1 MNTDDPIEPA
11 QYDVLRAA
19 LRDEAAPAPARESAV
34 AAALAV
40 FDDLQSAAAPA
51 VAPAP
56 VIPLRRR
63 NWWTVGLSAAA
74 AAAVVLF
81 IALGMIRP
89 NASNVALSDA
99 PPTTSPADLA
109 VGARSADVV
118 APDSAP
124 LAGAAPVSFGTAPT
138 VGAASQSPAG
148 GPVAVDSV
156 EDVKALLGDAANEP
170 DTALETTTTDPSCL
184 GNRQVIVPLT
194 YQGAAAVL
202 VGNQDGSLTV
212 IRVDTCAALTEAFR
226 LES

>member
-99 PPTTSPADLA
+99 MMEGEMAKFRRLLAAQKDVEGLQEITVTADAAEALHQGA
-109 VGARSADVV
+109 V
-118 APDSAP
+118 
-124 LAGAAPVSFGTAPT
+124 AAPTRR
-138 VGAASQSPAG
+138 VGC
-148 GPVAVDSV
+148 
-156 EDVKALLGDAANEP
+156 E
-170 DTALETTTTDPSCL
+170 
-184 GNRQVIVPLT
+184 
-194 YQGAAAVL
+194 
-202 VGNQDGSLTV
+202 
-212 IRVDTCAALTEAFR
+212 R
-226 LES
+226 LEVAG